1 MNELYD
7 KFYSTLGPL
16 PGKTFDQFEDLILVL
31 KKEAENLGLQF
42 NKTFDWKSCQAA
54 VNCRSTFASAFG
66 FIQVGSNYWSDPSVD
81 LNPNLK

>member
-16 PGKTFDQFEDLILVL
+16 PGKTFDQFEDLVLVL
-31 KKEAENLGLQF
+31 KKEAENLGLQL

-54 VNCRSTFASAFG
+54 VNCRITFASAVG
-66 FIQVGSNYWSDPSVD
+66 FIQVGSHYWIDPSVD
-81 LNPNLK
+81 LKTNLK